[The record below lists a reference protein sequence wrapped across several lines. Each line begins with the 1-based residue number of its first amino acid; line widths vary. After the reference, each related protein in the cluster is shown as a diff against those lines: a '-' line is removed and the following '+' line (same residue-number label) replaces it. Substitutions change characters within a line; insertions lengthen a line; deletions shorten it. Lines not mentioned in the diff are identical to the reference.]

1 MLQTPAKEWTT
12 QLWFNTDAD
21 LSLASLRG
29 QVVVLYAF
37 QMLCPGCVSHGIPQA
52 KRVHELF
59 RDDPVSVIGMHSV
72 FEHPEAMTPVALKAF
87 IHEYRITFPV
97 AVDQPP
103 EPPERMPRTMRA
115 YDMQGTPSTLLFD
128 AAGMLRRH
136 VFGVYDDLALGRDI
150 GQLVKEA
157 NEGPGSAANPS
168 AERISDSGEERK
180 ERSCDD
186 SGCLVPQVADEPP
199 GADR

>member
-1 MLQTPAKEWTT
+1 MLQTPAKEWIT
-12 QLWFNTDAD
+12 QLWFNSDAD
-21 LSLASLRG
+21 LSLAALRG
-29 QVVVLYAF
+29 RVVVLYAF

-59 RDDPVSVIGMHSV
+59 RDEPVSVIGMHSV
-72 FEHPEAMTPVALKAF
+72 FEHPEAMTPVALEAF

-103 EPPERMPRTMRA
+103 EPPARMPRTMRA

-157 NEGPGSAANPS
+157 IDGPGSTVGPL
-168 AERISDSGEERK
+168 AEQNKG
-180 ERSCDD
+180 
-186 SGCLVPQVADEPP
+186 
-199 GADR
+199 